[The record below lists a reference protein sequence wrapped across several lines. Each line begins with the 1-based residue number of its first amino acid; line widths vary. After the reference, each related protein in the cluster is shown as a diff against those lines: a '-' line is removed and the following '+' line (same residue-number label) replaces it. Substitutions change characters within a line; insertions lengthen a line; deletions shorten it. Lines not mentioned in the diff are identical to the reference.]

1 MIEKAAGSGSESATK
16 IEQKSL
22 KNESDKYRDSQPQNT
37 LNDYNDDKPMMTGIQ
52 QYLIFI
58 KEPVHKLN
66 NKVNNQQRT
75 KSPYITPGTLNK
87 QTVEKKDVKGTPEKI
102 TDRMQ
107 AIKNMINNPTQ
118 NPTKKTS
125 SILTT
130 QINSTNTNSI
140 MDKIKMV
147 EKKDTIS
154 SKIEEYKKSVKSKGY
169 SKSIDTNIPLN
180 TLSNVGNVTNKKVVT
195 NNKTP
200 FVKFSNFK

>member
-1 MIEKAAGSGSESATK
+1 
-16 IEQKSL
+16 
-22 KNESDKYRDSQPQNT
+22 
-37 LNDYNDDKPMMTGIQ
+37 
-52 QYLIFI
+52 
-58 KEPVHKLN
+58 
-66 NKVNNQQRT
+66 
-75 KSPYITPGTLNK
+75 
-87 QTVEKKDVKGTPEKI
+87 
-102 TDRMQ
+102 
-107 AIKNMINNPTQ
+107 MINNPTQ